1 MQLKLS
7 QAYLALYPEQVLD
20 VNLLFVSF
28 RLNLDEELLN
38 WKQRVNALLEEAALV
53 LQNLLA
59 YILKVRFHVLSLF
72 SGFQL
77 YQSEASMV
85 LYDSDNDMLK
95 DLQYLLIVHKPQLTE
110 STPVVLDAGI
120 EVVDGVFGIVFI
132 VRVRAV

>member
-1 MQLKLS
+1 M
-7 QAYLALYPEQVLD
+7 
-20 VNLLFVSF
+20 
-28 RLNLDEELLN
+28 
-38 WKQRVNALLEEAALV
+38 LEEAALV